1 LESLSAS
8 RCLRFQ
14 VSRPLFVSSVY
25 FPGWLDGGTSTRSYS
40 GIVAAMTGPVDGC
53 GGSAPVPSAE
63 KIAKAIEITSPP
75 RGIRVVP
82 CQLTHDQAARLAEYW
97 SPTRSV
103 ARPAARPRAAIL
115 AGWSL
120 LAQPDLQDARSAEA
134 RFHCQREPR
143 AEPTTAH
150 SLCQHSTRSRP
161 ERVAGQAAWRAW
173 RRTQSLASHH
183 GDRAIHRP
191 ARNRVTPE
199 RRIEGSNPGGDG
211 APEMRMDGP
220 HPFCS

>member
-1 LESLSAS
+1 MLCQHSTRSSPDRAESRQNIGAAQ
-8 RCLRFQ
+8 RRFGARFARFAGGAEYGHGGWSHSLQ
-14 VSRPLFVSSVY
+14 ADVCAFKYRDHCSSSSVY

-134 RFHCQREPR
+134 RFGWSR
-143 AEPTTAH
+143 AG
-150 SLCQHSTRSRP
+150 L
-161 ERVAGQAAWRAW
+161 
-173 RRTQSLASHH
+173 
-183 GDRAIHRP
+183 
-191 ARNRVTPE
+191 
-199 RRIEGSNPGGDG
+199 
-211 APEMRMDGP
+211 
-220 HPFCS
+220 